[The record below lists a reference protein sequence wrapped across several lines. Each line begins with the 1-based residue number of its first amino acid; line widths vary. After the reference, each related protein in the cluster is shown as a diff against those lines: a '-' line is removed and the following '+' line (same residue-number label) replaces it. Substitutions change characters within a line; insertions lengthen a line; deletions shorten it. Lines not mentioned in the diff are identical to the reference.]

1 MRKKNRKQEKFYEK
15 IERKEENYLIK
26 RLIIGATYI
35 ENIVKQIKEKLKQ
48 KKLLKGDCLSL
59 V

>member
-26 RLIIGATYI
+26 RLIVGATYI